1 VEIDDQ
7 KARERATAWA
17 NTHAKDLYRRAE
29 RKLLPRKGELGWNF
43 VFHKALERLIG
54 GKALAGLEK
63 EILDYVRTPYE
74 EERNP
79 TIRMGTAPR
88 AANGKVGPKFN

>member
-1 VEIDDQ
+1 MEFDGQ
-7 KARERATAWA
+7 KAREKATTWA
-17 NTHAKDLYRRAE
+17 NNHSKSVYRKAE
-29 RKLLPRKGELGWNF
+29 RKLLPRKGELSWNF
-43 VFHKALERLIG
+43 FFKRALERLVG
-54 GKALAGLEK
+54 GKALAGLDK
-63 EILDYVRTPYE
+63 EILEYAQVPY

>member
-7 KARERATAWA
+7 KARERATAFA
-17 NTHAKDLYRRAE
+17 NRKAAALYKSAE
-29 RKLLPRKGELGWNF
+29 RKLMPRKGELGWNF
-43 VFHKALERLIG
+43 VFQKAFSRLTQGKRLE
-54 GKALAGLEK
+54 GLEK
-63 EILDYVRTPYE
+63 EILEYVRTPY